1 MHMPYPHKILN
12 QGDIES
18 MPFNELILKKR
29 QERKLSLRRAAKEI
43 GISHTSLF
51 YIEQGTSEPRANTF
65 MKVLNYYEIGLDD
78 LEYFIQKENKH
89 HE

>member
-1 MHMPYPHKILN
+1 
-12 QGDIES
+12 

-43 GISHTSLF
+43 GIIHTSLF

>member
-1 MHMPYPHKILN
+1 
-12 QGDIES
+12 

-29 QERKLSLRRAAKEI
+29 KERKLSLRRAAKEI

-51 YIEQGTSEPRANTF
+51 YIEQGTSEPRASTF
-65 MKVLNYYEIGLDD
+65 MKVVSYYEIGLDD
-78 LEYFIQKENKH
+78 LEYFIQKENKP